1 MDADELL
8 ARYADELLARYAAD
22 ELLGRYAAGERDF
35 YAIDLS
41 DAHLSNADLSDVDL
55 SNSNLSHAKLYGVKL
70 DRANLANANFRDAN
84 LYGVQL
90 DSANLNNADFREVEL
105 RDVNFNYANLSETD
119 FSHASLMN
127 ADLEGADL
135 SCADFSYANL
145 NGANLSDVDLSCANF
160 SYANLKGANLTNVM
174 QGFNETTLSSDR
186 TRIELKN
193 ADLSYADLSNADL
206 SYADLSNANLRDAI
220 LVGTNLTN
228 ALLDGAK
235 VEGTLLAYLQQ
246 TPEAKNPLDAWGK
259 SSAANQELVKQ
270 IATFKAG
277 YQRQESNPRPLK
289 RIAKSFPPRLS
300 PPDFPP
306 LRQPPPSPSVSVS
319 ENRLDGK
326 SPERVSSPPQPSV
339 SQKTI
344 KLPDEE
350 SKDDLLTRAIR
361 PETSIKLPE
370 EKPIDDP
377 LVWETL
383 KFRSLGEVEVAK
395 ALDLANLLF
404 FTHSVARLECG
415 GIRLNDSEPGF
426 LVCYRLPGSPASVRW
441 GLLMV
446 DSVGDNK
453 LDLLFEEQERELNY
467 ERGGIRIYRFSYS
480 RCLNSPN
487 EVVQEF
493 IELLKLQC

>member
-41 DAHLSNADLSDVDL
+41 EAHLSNTDLSDIDL

-70 DRANLANANFRDAN
+70 DRSNLGNANFRHAN
-84 LYGVQL
+84 LYGVGL

-105 RDVNFNYANLSETD
+105 RDANINYANLSETD
-119 FSHASLMN
+119 FSHASLVN

-145 NGANLSDVDLSCANF
+145 NGANLSEVDLSCANF
-160 SYANLKGANLTNVM
+160 SYANLKGANLTNVF

-186 TRIELKN
+186 TRIDFKN

-246 TPEAKNPLDAWGK
+246 TPDASNPLDAWGK

-277 YQRQESNPRPLK
+277 YQRQESGQRPLK
-289 RIAKSFPPRLS
+289 RIAKHSVSRISPPQFPRL
-300 PPDFPP
+300 P
-306 LRQPPPSPSVSVS
+306 QPPQLAS
-319 ENRLDGK
+319 EPILEDLQEGK
-326 SPERVSSPPQPSV
+326 SPEIFLDNLSPSV
-339 SQKTI
+339 PEPPIAPS
-344 KLPDEE
+344 
-350 SKDDLLTRAIR
+350 
-361 PETSIKLPE
+361 PETPK
-370 EKPIDDP
+370 DDP
-377 LVWETL
+377 LVWENL
-383 KFRSLGEVEVAK
+383 KFRSLGEVEVVK
-395 ALDLANLLF
+395 ALDRANLLF
-404 FTHSVARLECG
+404 FPHGVARLDCG
-415 GIRLNDSEPGF
+415 GMRISDPEPGF
-426 LVCYRLPGSPASVRW
+426 LVCYRLPGAPTCIRW

-446 DSVGDNK
+446 DSVRDDK
-453 LDLLFEEQERELNY
+453 LDRLFEEQERELNY

-480 RCLNSPN
+480 RCLNNPN

>member
-35 YAIDLS
+35 YSIDLS
-41 DAHLSNADLSDVDL
+41 DAHLSNADLCDVDL

-70 DRANLANANFRDAN
+70 DRANLGNSNFRDAN

-105 RDVNFNYANLSETD
+105 RDANLNYANLSETD
-119 FSHASLMN
+119 FSHASLVN

-145 NGANLSDVDLSCANF
+145 NGVNLSEVDLSCANF
-160 SYANLKGANLTNVM
+160 SYANLKGANLTNAI

-186 TRIELKN
+186 TRIDLKN
-193 ADLSYADLSNADL
+193 ADLSYADLSYADL

-220 LVGTNLTN
+220 LVGTNLNN
-228 ALLDGAK
+228 AVLDGAK

-246 TPEAKNPLDAWGK
+246 TPEASNPLDAWGK
-259 SSAANQELVKQ
+259 SSTANQELVKQ

-277 YQRQESNPRPLK
+277 YQRQESDKRPLK
-289 RIAKSFPPRLS
+289 RIAKRSLS
-300 PPDFPP
+300 
-306 LRQPPPSPSVSVS
+306 R
-319 ENRLDGK
+319 
-326 SPERVSSPPQPSV
+326 PPQPELPTP
-339 SQKTI
+339 Q
-344 KLPDEE
+344 KLPKPEPIREDTLDGALSESLPTDLLSLVPEQPISKPIEPPAKKESKQEE
-350 SKDDLLTRAIR
+350 SK
-361 PETSIKLPE
+361 
-370 EKPIDDP
+370 DDP
-377 LVWETL
+377 LVWEKL

-395 ALDLANLLF
+395 ALDRANMLF
-404 FTHSVARLECG
+404 FPHSVARLDCG
-415 GIRLNDSEPGF
+415 GRRISDPKPGF
-426 LVCYRLPGSPASVRW
+426 LVCHRLPGTPNCVRW

-446 DSVGDNK
+446 DSVGDDK

-480 RCLNSPN
+480 KCLNCPN
-487 EVVQEF
+487 EVVREF

>member
-41 DAHLSNADLSDVDL
+41 DTHLSNADLCDVDL

-70 DRANLANANFRDAN
+70 DRANLGNANFRNAN
-84 LYGVQL
+84 LYGVGL
-90 DSANLNNADFREVEL
+90 DSANLNNADFREVDL
-105 RDVNFNYANLSETD
+105 RDTNLNYANLSETD
-119 FSHASLMN
+119 FSHASLVN

-145 NGANLSDVDLSCANF
+145 KGANLSDVDLSCANF
-160 SYANLKGANLTNVM
+160 SYTNLKGANLTNVI

-186 TRIELKN
+186 TRIDFKN

-220 LVGTNLTN
+220 LVGTNLNN
-228 ALLDGAK
+228 AVLDGAK

-246 TPEAKNPLDAWGK
+246 TPEATNPLDAWGK
-259 SSAANQELVKQ
+259 SSTANQELVKQ

-277 YQRQESNPRPLK
+277 YQQWESGKRPSK
-289 RIAKSFPPRLS
+289 RVAKRPPSLT
-300 PPDFPP
+300 PQPELPTP
-306 LRQPPPSPSVSVS
+306 RQPPKSPPETQSNPVL
-319 ENRLDGK
+319 EDTLEEK
-326 SPERVSSPPQPSV
+326 SPEILPADPLPSV
-339 SQKTI
+339 
-344 KLPDEE
+344 P
-350 SKDDLLTRAIR
+350 
-361 PETSIKLPE
+361 
-370 EKPIDDP
+370 EKPVSQPIKPPANETPQNDP
-377 LVWETL
+377 LVWEQL

-395 ALDLANLLF
+395 ALDRANLLF
-404 FTHSVARLECG
+404 FPHSVARLDCG
-415 GIRLNDSEPGF
+415 GRRISDPEPGF
-426 LVCYRLPGSPASVRW
+426 LVCYRLPGSPNCIRW

-446 DSVGDNK
+446 DSVRDDK

-467 ERGGIRIYRFSYS
+467 ERGGIRIYQFSYS
-480 RCLNSPN
+480 KCLNCPH
-487 EVVQEF
+487 EVVREF